1 MSFKTSKQVAHSVP
15 IEDEMNADENKLS
28 THFTLE
34 ELAVTSNKKYKES
47 NLAYAKTLRY
57 KLEDLAD
64 FLEEV
69 RAVVGAPLLITS
81 GVRSPE
87 LNKAVGGA
95 EKSQHMRGE
104 AVDMIPQGKETTE
117 SVFCKIFNSHL
128 IFDEMIL
135 ETVGK
140 KVWIHISFVGM
151 NGRRKALTYNG
162 RKYIE
167 YKGTKNE

>member
-28 THFTLE
+28 AHFTLE
-34 ELAVTSNKKYKES
+34 ELAVTNNKKYKES

-128 IFDEMIL
+128 IFDQLIL
-135 ETVGK
+135 ENSKG
-140 KVWIHISFVGM
+140 KVWIHISYKSM
-151 NGRRKALTYNG
+151 AGRREALVFDG
-162 RKYIE
+162 KKYVR
-167 YKGTKNE
+167 YKG